1 MRRAESGGGMI
12 QADLIIEGAAELLTL
27 AGNAPCPRRGA
38 EMRDLGILRRGTL
51 AARRGKIV
59 WIGPTA
65 DLLTAIRPLAFCR
78 VIDAGRKTVMPG
90 FVDPHTHLVF
100 AGSRENEF
108 AMRIQGKTYQ
118 EIAAAGGGIN
128 ATVAATRTASK
139 ADLKAAAR
147 RSLDTMLKL
156 GTTTVEAKSGYGL
169 DLVNEI
175 KMLEVI
181 RALEEDG
188 PMTLVPTFMGAHEV
202 PPEFRQNPE
211 AYVDLVI
218 TRMIP
223 MVASRKLA
231 RFCDV
236 FCETGVFSVGQT
248 ERIFRAAQ
256 AVGLELRVHADELTD
271 LGGAAMA
278 ARMKA
283 RTADHLLCANDD
295 GIRAMAEA
303 GVIAVL
309 LPGTAYFLHM
319 QRYARARD
327 MIAGGV
333 PVALATDF
341 NPGSCMT
348 ESLPLIMNLACTQM
362 RMLPAEAITAATIN
376 AAWALGEQDCVGS
389 LEVGKQADVLVLDA
403 PSHEHLCYHF
413 GVNLVDTV
421 VKNGRVVVDG
431 GQRLD

>member
-1 MRRAESGGGMI
+1 MI
-12 QADLIIEGAAELLTL
+12 QADLIVEGAAELLTV
-27 AGNAPCPRRGA
+27 AGTIPRPRRGA
-38 EMRDLGILRRGTL
+38 EMRDLGILRQGSL

-78 VIDAGRKTVMPG
+78 VVDAYGKTVMPG
-90 FVDPHTHLVF
+90 LVDPHTHLIF

-128 ATVAATRTASK
+128 STVAATRTASK
-139 ADLKAAAR
+139 ADLKAGASR
-147 RSLDTMLKL
+147 TLDTMLAL

-181 RALEEDG
+181 RTLEEAG
-188 PMTLVPTFMGAHEV
+188 PMTLIPTFMGAHEI
-202 PPEFRQNPE
+202 PPEFRQNPD

-236 FCETGVFSVGQT
+236 FCETGVFSVAQT

-283 RTADHLLCANDD
+283 RTADHLLYTNDD
-295 GIRAMAEA
+295 GFRAMAEA

-327 MIAGGV
+327 MIAAGV

-376 AAWALGEQDCVGS
+376 AAWAIGEQDCVGS
-389 LEVGKQADVLVLDA
+389 LEVGKQADVVVLDA
-403 PSHEHLCYHF
+403 PTHEHLCYHF

-421 VKNGRVVVDG
+421 VKNGKVVVES
-431 GQRLD
+431 GQRLS

>member
-1 MRRAESGGGMI
+1 MI

-27 AGNAPCPRRGA
+27 TGAGNRPRRGE
-38 EMRDLGILRRGTL
+38 EMGDLGIIQRGAL

-65 DLLTAIRPLAFCR
+65 DLLTSVRPRAFCKL
-78 VIDAGRKTVMPG
+78 IDAYGKTVMPG
-90 FVDPHTHLVF
+90 LVDPHTHLVF

-108 AMRIQGKTYQ
+108 AMRIQGKTYL

-128 ATVAATRTASK
+128 ATVAATRQASK
-139 ADLKAAAR
+139 AELTFAAR
-147 RSLDTMLKL
+147 RSLNRMLPL

-169 DLVNEI
+169 DLETEI
-175 KMLEVI
+175 RMLEVI
-181 RALEEDG
+181 QGLDQDD
-188 PMTLVPTFMGAHEV
+188 PITVVPTFMGAHEI
-202 PPEFRQNPE
+202 PPEFRQDPE
-211 AYVDLVI
+211 AYVDLII

-223 MVASRKLA
+223 AVAERKLA

-236 FCETGVFSVGQT
+236 FCETGVFSVAQT

-256 AVGLELRVHADELTD
+256 AAGMETRVHADELTD

-278 ARMKA
+278 ARLKA

-295 GIRAMAEA
+295 GIRAMAQA

-309 LPGTAYFLHM
+309 LPGTAYFLHT

-327 MIAGGV
+327 MIAAGV

-348 ESLPLIMNLACTQM
+348 ESMPLIMNMACTQM

-376 AAWALGEQDCVGS
+376 AAWAIGEQDRIGT
-389 LEVGKQADVLVLDA
+389 LEVGKQADLLVLDA
-403 PSHEHLCYHF
+403 PNHEHLCYHF
-413 GVNLVDTV
+413 GVNLVERV
-421 VKNGRVVVDG
+421 VKDGKVVAENGR
-431 GQRLD
+431 RIR

>member
-1 MRRAESGGGMI
+1 MI
-12 QADLIIEGAAELLTL
+12 QADLIVEGAAELVTL
-27 AGNAPCPRRGA
+27 AGPTGRPRLGA
-38 EMRDLGILRRGTL
+38 EMRDLGILRQGAV

-59 WIGPTA
+59 WVGPTT
-65 DLLTAIRPLAFCR
+65 DLLTAVRPVAFCK
-78 VIDAGRKTVMPG
+78 VIDATGKTVMPG
-90 FVDPHTHLVF
+90 LVDPHTHLVF

-118 EIAAAGGGIN
+118 EIAAGGGGIN
-128 ATVAATRTASK
+128 ATVAATRAADK

-147 RSLDTMLKL
+147 RTLDTMLTL

-169 DLVNEI
+169 DLVTEI

-181 RALEEDG
+181 RELEESG
-188 PMTLVPTFMGAHEV
+188 PATVVPTFMGAHEV
-202 PPEFRQNPE
+202 PPEFRQNPD

-223 MVASRKLA
+223 LVASRKLA

-236 FCETGVFSVGQT
+236 FCETGVFSVQQT

-271 LGGAAMA
+271 LGGAALA
-278 ARMKA
+278 ARLKA
-283 RTADHLLCANDD
+283 RTADHLLHVNDD
-295 GIRAMAEA
+295 GIHAMAEA

-309 LPGTAYFLHM
+309 LPGTAYFLHL

-333 PVALATDF
+333 AVALATDF

-348 ESLPLIMNLACTQM
+348 ESLALVLNLACTQM

-376 AAWALGEQDCVGS
+376 AAWAIGEQDCVGT
-389 LEVGKQADVLVLDA
+389 LEVGKHADVLILDA
-403 PSHEHLCYHF
+403 PNHEHLCYHF
-413 GVNLVDTV
+413 GVNLVESV
-421 VKNGRVVVDG
+421 VKNGKVVAEG
-431 GQRLD
+431 GQRLV

>member
-1 MRRAESGGGMI
+1 MI
-12 QADLIIEGAAELLTL
+12 QADLIIEGAAELVTL
-27 AGNAPCPRRGA
+27 RGNASRPRRGE
-38 EMRDLGILRRGTL
+38 EMRELAIIRQGAL

-59 WIGPTA
+59 WVGPTA
-65 DLLTAIRPLAFCR
+65 DLLTSVRPMAFSKL
-78 VIDAGRKTVMPG
+78 IDAYDKTVMPG
-90 FVDPHTHLVF
+90 LVDPHTHLVF

-108 AMRIQGKTYQ
+108 AMRIQGQTYQ

-128 ATVAATRTASK
+128 ATVAATRNASK
-139 ADLKAAAR
+139 QELKTTAR
-147 RSLDTMLKL
+147 KVLNRMLTL

-169 DLVNEI
+169 DLETEL

-181 RALEEDG
+181 RELNEGG
-188 PMTLVPTFMGAHEV
+188 PVTVIPTFMGAHEV
-202 PPEFRQNPE
+202 PPEYRQQSD
-211 AYVDLVI
+211 AYADLVV

-223 MVASRKLA
+223 EVAARRLA

-236 FCETGVFSVGQT
+236 FCETGVFTVEQS
-248 ERIFRAAQ
+248 ERILRAAQ
-256 AVGLELRVHADELTD
+256 NAGLEPRVHADELTD

-278 ARMKA
+278 ARIKA
-283 RTADHLLCANDD
+283 RTADHLLFATDD
-295 GIRAMAEA
+295 GIRQMAGA

-327 MIAGGV
+327 MMAAGV

-348 ESLPLIMNLACTQM
+348 ESMPLILNLACTQM

-376 AAWALGEQDCVGS
+376 AAWAIGEEDCAGS
-389 LEVGKQADVLVLDA
+389 LEVGKQADTLILDA
-403 PSHEHLCYHF
+403 PNHEHLCYHF
-413 GVNLVDTV
+413 GVNLVETV
-421 VKNGRVVVDG
+421 VKNGKVVVEA
-431 GQRLD
+431 GQRVR

>member
-1 MRRAESGGGMI
+1 MI

-27 AGNAPCPRRGA
+27 TGAGNRPRRGE
-38 EMRDLGILRRGTL
+38 EMGDLGIIQRGAL

-59 WIGPTA
+59 WVGPTA
-65 DLLTAIRPLAFCR
+65 DLLTSVRPMAFCKL
-78 VIDAGRKTVMPG
+78 IDAYGKTVMPG
-90 FVDPHTHLVF
+90 LVDPHTHLVF

-108 AMRIQGKTYQ
+108 AMRIQGKTYL

-128 ATVAATRTASK
+128 ATVAATRQASK
-139 ADLKAAAR
+139 AELAFAAR
-147 RSLDTMLKL
+147 RAINRMLRL

-169 DLVNEI
+169 DVEAEI
-175 KMLEVI
+175 RMLEVI
-181 RALEEDG
+181 QDLNQDE
-188 PMTLVPTFMGAHEV
+188 PMSVVPTFMGAHEI
-202 PPEFRQNPE
+202 PPEFRQDPE

-218 TRMIP
+218 TQMIP
-223 MVASRKLA
+223 AVGGRKLA

-236 FCETGVFSVGQT
+236 FCETGVFSVEQT

-256 AVGLELRVHADELTD
+256 AAGMETRVHADELTD

-283 RTADHLLCANDD
+283 RTADHLLYANDD
-295 GIRAMAEA
+295 GIRAMAQA

-327 MIAGGV
+327 MITAGV
-333 PVALATDF
+333 AVALATDF

-348 ESLPLIMNLACTQM
+348 ESMPLIMNLACTQM

-376 AAWALGEQDCVGS
+376 AAWAIDEQERVGS
-389 LEVGKQADVLVLDA
+389 LEVGKQADLLVLDA
-403 PSHEHLCYHF
+403 PNHEHLCYHF
-413 GVNLVDTV
+413 GVNLVERV
-421 VKNGRVVVDG
+421 IKAGKVVVENN
-431 GQRLD
+431 QRVR

>member
-1 MRRAESGGGMI
+1 VI

-27 AGNAPCPRRGA
+27 RGNGSRPRRGE
-38 EMRDLGILRRGTL
+38 EMRELGIIRQGAL

-59 WIGPTA
+59 WVGPTA
-65 DLLTAIRPLAFCR
+65 DLLTSVRPMAFSKL
-78 VIDAGRKTVMPG
+78 IDAYGKTVMPG
-90 FVDPHTHLVF
+90 LVDPHTHLVF

-108 AMRIQGKTYQ
+108 AMRIQGKTYL
-118 EIAAAGGGIN
+118 EIAATGGGIN
-128 ATVAATRTASK
+128 ATVAATRKASRQE
-139 ADLKAAAR
+139 LMAAAR
-147 RSLDTMLKL
+147 KSLDRMLAL

-169 DLVNEI
+169 ELDSEL

-181 RALEEDG
+181 RNLNAEG
-188 PMTLVPTFMGAHEV
+188 PTTIIPTFMGAHEI

-211 AYVDLVI
+211 TYVDLVI

-223 MVASRKLA
+223 EVAARKLA

-236 FCETGVFSVGQT
+236 FCETGVFSVEQT
-248 ERIFRAAQ
+248 ERILRAAA
-256 AVGLELRVHADELTD
+256 AVGLESRAHADELTD

-278 ARMKA
+278 ARIKA
-283 RTADHLLCANDD
+283 RTADHLLYASDD
-295 GIRAMAEA
+295 GIRQMATA

-309 LPGTAYFLHM
+309 LPGTPYFLHL

-327 MIAGGV
+327 MIAAHV
-333 PVALATDF
+333 PLALATDF

-348 ESLPLIMNLACTQM
+348 ESMPLIMNMACTQM

-376 AAWALGEQDCVGS
+376 AAWAVGEEDCAGS
-389 LEVGKQADVLVLDA
+389 LEVGKQADILILDA

-413 GVNLVDTV
+413 GVNLVETV
-421 VKNGRVVVDG
+421 IKNGKVVAEA
-431 GQRLD
+431 GQHLR

>member
-1 MRRAESGGGMI
+1 MI

-27 AGNAPCPRRGA
+27 TGAGNRPRRGE
-38 EMRDLGILRRGTL
+38 EMGDLGIIQRGAL

-59 WIGPTA
+59 WVGPTA
-65 DLLTAIRPLAFCR
+65 DLLTAVRPMAFCKL
-78 VIDAGRKTVMPG
+78 IDAYGKTVMPG
-90 FVDPHTHLVF
+90 LVDPHTHLVF

-108 AMRIQGKTYQ
+108 AMRIQGKTYL

-128 ATVAATRTASK
+128 ATVAATRQASK
-139 ADLKAAAR
+139 AELTFGAR
-147 RSLDTMLKL
+147 RSLNRMLPL

-169 DLVNEI
+169 DLETEI

-181 RALEEDG
+181 QGLNQDD
-188 PMTLVPTFMGAHEV
+188 PITVVPTFMGAHEI
-202 PPEFRQNPE
+202 PPEFRQDPE

-223 MVASRKLA
+223 AVAERKLA

-236 FCETGVFSVGQT
+236 FCETGVFSVAQT

-256 AVGLELRVHADELTD
+256 AAGMETRVHADELTD

-283 RTADHLLCANDD
+283 RTADHLLYANDD
-295 GIRAMAEA
+295 GIRAMAQA

-327 MIAGGV
+327 MIAAGV

-348 ESLPLIMNLACTQM
+348 ESMPLIMNMACTQM

-376 AAWALGEQDCVGS
+376 AAWAIGEQDRIGT
-389 LEVGKQADVLVLDA
+389 LEVGKQADLLVLDA
-403 PSHEHLCYHF
+403 PNHAHLCYHF
-413 GVNLVDTV
+413 GVNLVERV
-421 VKNGRVVVDG
+421 IKNGKVVAEN
-431 GQRLD
+431 GQRIR

>member
-1 MRRAESGGGMI
+1 MI

-27 AGNAPCPRRGA
+27 TGAGNRPRRGE
-38 EMRDLGILRRGTL
+38 EMRDLGIIQRGSL

-59 WIGPTA
+59 WVGPTA
-65 DLLTAIRPLAFCR
+65 DLLTSVRPMAFCKL
-78 VIDAGRKTVMPG
+78 IDAYGKTVMPG
-90 FVDPHTHLVF
+90 LVDPHTHLVF

-108 AMRIQGKTYQ
+108 AMRIQGKTYL

-128 ATVAATRTASK
+128 ATVAATRQASK
-139 ADLKAAAR
+139 AELTFSAR
-147 RSLDTMLKL
+147 RSLNRMLPL

-169 DLVNEI
+169 DLETEI

-181 RALEEDG
+181 QGLNQDD
-188 PMTLVPTFMGAHEV
+188 PITVVPTFMGAHEI
-202 PPEFRQNPE
+202 PPEFRQDPE

-223 MVASRKLA
+223 AVTERKLA

-236 FCETGVFSVGQT
+236 FCETGVFNVAQT
-248 ERIFRAAQ
+248 ERIFLAAQ
-256 AVGLELRVHADELTD
+256 AAGMETRVHADELTD

-278 ARMKA
+278 ARLKA

-295 GIRAMAEA
+295 GIRAMAQA

-327 MIAGGV
+327 MIAAGV

-348 ESLPLIMNLACTQM
+348 ESMPLIMNMACTQM

-376 AAWALGEQDCVGS
+376 AAWAIGEQDRIGT
-389 LEVGKQADVLVLDA
+389 LEVGKQADLIVLDA
-403 PSHEHLCYHF
+403 PNHEHLCYHF
-413 GVNLVDTV
+413 GVNLVERV
-421 VKNGRVVVDG
+421 VKDGKVVAENGR
-431 GQRLD
+431 RIR

>member
-1 MRRAESGGGMI
+1 M
-12 QADLIIEGAAELLTL
+12 IIEGAAELLTL
-27 AGNAPCPRRGA
+27 TGAGNRPRRGE
-38 EMRDLGILRRGTL
+38 EMGDLGIIQRGAL

-59 WIGPTA
+59 WVGPAA
-65 DLLTAIRPLAFCR
+65 DLLTSVRPMAFCKL
-78 VIDAGRKTVMPG
+78 IDAYGKTVMPG
-90 FVDPHTHLVF
+90 LVDPHTHLVF

-108 AMRIQGKTYQ
+108 AMRIQGKTYL

-128 ATVAATRTASK
+128 ATVAATRQASK
-139 ADLKAAAR
+139 AELTFSAR
-147 RSLDTMLKL
+147 RSLNRMLPL

-169 DLVNEI
+169 DLETEI

-181 RALEEDG
+181 QGLNQDD
-188 PMTLVPTFMGAHEV
+188 PITVVPTFMGAHEI
-202 PPEFRQNPE
+202 PPEFRQDPE

-218 TRMIP
+218 ARMIP
-223 MVASRKLA
+223 AVAERKLA

-236 FCETGVFSVGQT
+236 FCETGVFSVAQT

-256 AVGLELRVHADELTD
+256 AAGMETRVHADELTD

-283 RTADHLLCANDD
+283 RTADHLLYANDD
-295 GIRAMAEA
+295 GIRAMAQA

-327 MIAGGV
+327 MIAAGV

-348 ESLPLIMNLACTQM
+348 ESMPLIMNMACTQM
-362 RMLPAEAITAATIN
+362 RMLPAEAITAATVN
-376 AAWALGEQDCVGS
+376 AAWAIGEQDHIGT
-389 LEVGKQADVLVLDA
+389 LEVGKQADLLVLEA
-403 PSHEHLCYHF
+403 PNHALLCYHF
-413 GVNLVDTV
+413 GVNLVERV
-421 VKNGRVVVDG
+421 VKDGKVVAENGR
-431 GQRLD
+431 RIR

>member
-1 MRRAESGGGMI
+1 MI
-12 QADLIIEGAAELLTL
+12 QADLIVEGAAELLTL
-27 AGNAPCPRRGA
+27 AGSNAQPRRGA
-38 EMRDLGILRRGTL
+38 EMRELGLLRQGAL

-78 VIDAGRKTVMPG
+78 VVDAYGKTVLPG
-90 FVDPHTHLVF
+90 LVDPHTHLVF

-118 EIAAAGGGIN
+118 EIVAAGGGIN
-128 ATVAATRTASK
+128 ATVAATRAAGK
-139 ADLKAAAR
+139 ADLTVGAR
-147 RSLDTMLKL
+147 RTLDTMLAL

-181 RALEEDG
+181 RTLEEAG

-236 FCETGVFSVGQT
+236 FCETGVFSVGQA

-283 RTADHLLCANDD
+283 RTADHLLYANDD

-327 MIAGGV
+327 MIAAGV

-362 RMLPAEAITAATIN
+362 RMLPAEAITAATLN
-376 AAWALGEQDCVGS
+376 AAWAAGEQDCVGS
-389 LEVGKQADVLVLDA
+389 LEVGKQADIVVLDA
-403 PSHEHLCYHF
+403 PTHEHLCYHF

-421 VKNGRVVVDG
+421 VKNGKVVVES
-431 GQRLD
+431 GQRLS

>member
-1 MRRAESGGGMI
+1 VI

-27 AGNAPCPRRGA
+27 RGISARPRRGE
-38 EMRDLGILRRGTL
+38 EMRDLGIIRQGAL

-59 WIGPTA
+59 WVGPTSE
-65 DLLTAIRPLAFCR
+65 LLNTVRPMAFSR
-78 VIDAGRKTVMPG
+78 LIDAYGKTVMPG

-108 AMRIQGKTYQ
+108 AMRIQGNTYQ

-128 ATVAATRTASK
+128 ATVAATRKASK
-139 ADLKAAAR
+139 QELKFLAKKSVSR
-147 RSLDTMLKL
+147 MLSL

-169 DLVNEI
+169 DLETEL

-181 RALEEDG
+181 RELNEAG
-188 PMTLVPTFMGAHEV
+188 PTTVIPTFMGAHEI
-202 PPEFRQNPE
+202 PPDFRQKPE

-218 TRMIP
+218 TRLIP
-223 MVASRKLA
+223 EVAERKLA

-236 FCETGVFSVGQT
+236 FCETGVFSVEQS
-248 ERIFRAAQ
+248 ERILRAAQ
-256 AVGLELRVHADELTD
+256 SAGLAPRVHADELTD

-278 ARMKA
+278 ARIKA
-283 RTADHLLCANDD
+283 HTADHLLFASDD
-295 GIRAMAEA
+295 GIRQMAEA

-309 LPGTAYFLHM
+309 LPGTAYFLHL

-327 MIAGGV
+327 MIAAGV

-348 ESLPLIMNLACTQM
+348 ESMPLILNMACTQM

-376 AAWALGEQDCVGS
+376 AAWAIGEEDRAGS
-389 LEVGKQADVLVLDA
+389 LEPGKQADVLILDA
-403 PSHEHLCYHF
+403 GSHEHLCYHF
-413 GVNLVDTV
+413 GVNLVETV
-421 VKNGRVVVDG
+421 VKNGKVVVEG
-431 GQRLD
+431 GHRVR

>member
-1 MRRAESGGGMI
+1 MI

-27 AGNAPCPRRGA
+27 TGAGNRPRRGE
-38 EMRDLGILRRGTL
+38 EMGDLGIIQRGAL

-59 WIGPTA
+59 WVGPTA
-65 DLLTAIRPLAFCR
+65 DLLTSVRPMAFCKL
-78 VIDAGRKTVMPG
+78 IDAYGKTVMPG
-90 FVDPHTHLVF
+90 LVDPHTHLVF

-108 AMRIQGKTYQ
+108 AMRIQGKTYL

-128 ATVAATRTASK
+128 ATVAATRQASK
-139 ADLKAAAR
+139 AELAFAAR
-147 RSLDTMLKL
+147 RAINRMLRL

-169 DLVNEI
+169 DVEAEI
-175 KMLEVI
+175 RMLEVI
-181 RALEEDG
+181 QDLNQDE
-188 PMTLVPTFMGAHEV
+188 PMSVVPTFMGAHEI
-202 PPEFRQNPE
+202 PPEFRQDPE

-218 TRMIP
+218 TQMIP
-223 MVASRKLA
+223 AVGGRKLA

-236 FCETGVFSVGQT
+236 FCETGVFSVEQT

-256 AVGLELRVHADELTD
+256 AAGMETRVHADELTD

-283 RTADHLLCANDD
+283 RTADHLLYANDD
-295 GIRAMAEA
+295 GIRAMAQA

-327 MIAGGV
+327 MIAAGV

-348 ESLPLIMNLACTQM
+348 ESMPLIMNLACTQM

-376 AAWALGEQDCVGS
+376 AAWAIDEQERVGS
-389 LEVGKQADVLVLDA
+389 LEVGKQADLLVLDA
-403 PSHEHLCYHF
+403 PNHEHLCYHF
-413 GVNLVDTV
+413 GVNLVERV
-421 VKNGRVVVDG
+421 IKAGKVVVENN
-431 GQRLD
+431 QRVR

>member
-1 MRRAESGGGMI
+1 MGGEDGRRVMI

-27 AGNAPCPRRGA
+27 GGISGRPRRGD
-38 EMRDLGILRRGTL
+38 EMRELGIIRQGAL

-59 WIGPTA
+59 WVGPTSE
-65 DLLTAIRPLAFCR
+65 LLNTVRPLAFSR
-78 VIDAGRKTVMPG
+78 LIDAYGKTVMPG

-108 AMRIQGKTYQ
+108 AMRIQGSTYQ

-128 ATVAATRTASK
+128 ATVVPTRKASQQE
-139 ADLKAAAR
+139 LKFLAKKPLSR
-147 RSLDTMLKL
+147 MLSL
-156 GTTTVEAKSGYGL
+156 GTTTLEAKSGYGL
-169 DLVNEI
+169 DLETEL

-181 RALEEDG
+181 RELNQEG
-188 PMTLVPTFMGAHEV
+188 PTTIIPTFMGAHEI
-202 PPEFRQNPE
+202 PPDFRQNPE

-223 MVASRKLA
+223 EVAQRKLA

-236 FCETGVFSVGQT
+236 FCETGVFSAEQS
-248 ERIFRAAQ
+248 ERILRAARN
-256 AVGLELRVHADELTD
+256 ASLEPRVHADELTD
-271 LGGAAMA
+271 LCGAAMA
-278 ARMKA
+278 ARIQA
-283 RTADHLLCANDD
+283 RTADHLLYTNDD
-295 GIRAMAEA
+295 GIRQMAEA

-309 LPGTAYFLHM
+309 LPGTAYFLHL

-327 MIAGGV
+327 MIGAGV

-348 ESLPLIMNLACTQM
+348 ESMPLILNMACTQM

-376 AAWALGEQDCVGS
+376 GAWAIGEQDRAGS
-389 LEVGKQADVLVLDA
+389 LEVGKQADILILDA
-403 PSHEHLCYHF
+403 ASHEHLCYHF
-413 GVNLVDTV
+413 GVNLVETV
-421 VKNGRVVVDG
+421 VKNGKVVVEA
-431 GQRLD
+431 GQRVR

>member
-1 MRRAESGGGMI
+1 MI
-12 QADLIIEGAAELLTL
+12 HADLIIEGAAELLTL
-27 AGNAPCPRRGA
+27 RGNSIQPRRGE
-38 EMRDLGILRRGTL
+38 EMRELGIIRQGAL

-59 WIGPTA
+59 WVGPAA
-65 DLLTAIRPLAFCR
+65 DLLTSVKPLAFSKL
-78 VIDAGRKTVMPG
+78 ISAYGRTVMPG
-90 FVDPHTHLVF
+90 LVDPHTHLVF

-108 AMRIQGKTYQ
+108 AMRIQGKSYL

-128 ATVAATRTASK
+128 ATVAATRQASK
-139 ADLKAAAR
+139 DELRAGAR
-147 RSLDTMLKL
+147 ASLDRMLVL

-169 DLVNEI
+169 DLPTEI

-181 RALEEDG
+181 RELNEWG
-188 PMTLVPTFMGAHEV
+188 PGTIIPTFMGAHEI
-202 PPEFRQNPE
+202 PPELRQNPE

-223 MVASRKLA
+223 EVAAQKLA

-236 FCETGVFSVGQT
+236 FCESGVFSVEQS
-248 ERIFRAAQ
+248 ERIFHAAQ
-256 AVGLELRVHADELTD
+256 AAGLEARVHADELTD

-278 ARMKA
+278 ARIKA
-283 RTADHLLCANDD
+283 RTADHLLCASDD
-295 GIRAMAEA
+295 GIHQMAQA

-327 MIAGGV
+327 MIAAGV

-376 AAWALGEQDCVGS
+376 AAWAVGEEDCAGS
-389 LEVGKQADVLVLDA
+389 LEVGKQADVLILDA
-403 PSHEHLCYHF
+403 PNHEHVCYHF
-413 GVNLVDTV
+413 GVNLAETV
-421 VKNGRVVVDG
+421 IKNGKVVAER
-431 GQRLD
+431 GQRVR

>member
-1 MRRAESGGGMI
+1 MI

-27 AGNAPCPRRGA
+27 TGAGNRPRRGE
-38 EMRDLGILRRGTL
+38 EMGDLGIIQCGAL
-51 AARRGKIV
+51 AARRGKIAWV
-59 WIGPTA
+59 GPAA
-65 DLLTAIRPLAFCR
+65 DLLTSVRPMAFCKL
-78 VIDAGRKTVMPG
+78 IDAYGKTVMPG
-90 FVDPHTHLVF
+90 LVDPHTHLVF

-108 AMRIQGKTYQ
+108 AMRIRGKTYL

-128 ATVAATRTASK
+128 ATVAATRQASK
-139 ADLKAAAR
+139 AELTFAAR
-147 RSLDTMLKL
+147 RSLNRMLPL

-169 DLVNEI
+169 DLETEI

-181 RALEEDG
+181 QGLNQDD
-188 PMTLVPTFMGAHEV
+188 TVTVVPTFMGAHEI
-202 PPEFRQNPE
+202 PPEFRQDPE

-218 TRMIP
+218 ARMIP
-223 MVASRKLA
+223 AVAERKLA

-236 FCETGVFSVGQT
+236 FCETGVFSVAQT

-256 AVGLELRVHADELTD
+256 TAGMETRVHADELTD

-283 RTADHLLCANDD
+283 RTADHLLYANDD
-295 GIRAMAEA
+295 GIRAMAQA

-327 MIAGGV
+327 MIAAGV

-348 ESLPLIMNLACTQM
+348 ESMPLIMNMACAQM

-376 AAWALGEQDCVGS
+376 AAWAIGEQDRIGT
-389 LEVGKQADVLVLDA
+389 LEVGKQADLLVLDA
-403 PSHEHLCYHF
+403 PNHEHLCYHF
-413 GVNLVDTV
+413 GVNLVERV
-421 VKNGRVVVDG
+421 VKDGKVVAERG
-431 GQRLD
+431 LCLR

>member
-1 MRRAESGGGMI
+1 MI

-27 AGNAPCPRRGA
+27 TGAGNRPRRGE
-38 EMRDLGILRRGTL
+38 EMSDLGIIQRGAL

-59 WIGPTA
+59 WVGPTA
-65 DLLTAIRPLAFCR
+65 DLLTSVRPMAFCKL
-78 VIDAGRKTVMPG
+78 IDAYGKTVMPG
-90 FVDPHTHLVF
+90 LVDPHTHLVF

-108 AMRIQGKTYQ
+108 AMRIQGKTYL

-128 ATVAATRTASK
+128 ATVAATRQASK
-139 ADLKAAAR
+139 AELTFAAR
-147 RSLDTMLKL
+147 RSLNRMLPL

-169 DLVNEI
+169 DLETEI

-181 RALEEDG
+181 QGLNQDD
-188 PMTLVPTFMGAHEV
+188 PITVVPTFMGAHEI
-202 PPEFRQNPE
+202 PPEFRQDPE

-223 MVASRKLA
+223 AVAERKLA

-236 FCETGVFSVGQT
+236 FCETGVFSVAQT

-256 AVGLELRVHADELTD
+256 AAGMETRVHADELTD
-271 LGGAAMA
+271 LGGAALA

-283 RTADHLLCANDD
+283 RTADHLLYANDD
-295 GIRAMAEA
+295 GIRAMAQA

-327 MIAGGV
+327 MITAGV

-348 ESLPLIMNLACTQM
+348 ESMPLIMNMACTQM

-376 AAWALGEQDCVGS
+376 AAWAIGEQDRIGT
-389 LEVGKQADVLVLDA
+389 LEVGRQADILVLDA
-403 PSHEHLCYHF
+403 PNHEHLCYHF
-413 GVNLVDTV
+413 GVNLVERV
-421 VKNGRVVVDG
+421 VKDGKVVAENGR
-431 GQRLD
+431 RIR

>member
-1 MRRAESGGGMI
+1 MI

-27 AGNAPCPRRGA
+27 TGAGYRPRRGE
-38 EMRDLGILRRGTL
+38 EMGDLGIIQRGAL

-59 WIGPTA
+59 WVGPTA
-65 DLLTAIRPLAFCR
+65 DLTTSVRPMAFCKL
-78 VIDAGRKTVMPG
+78 IDAYGKTVMPG
-90 FVDPHTHLVF
+90 LVDPHTHLVF

-108 AMRIQGKTYQ
+108 VMRIQERTYL
-118 EIAAAGGGIN
+118 EIAAAGGGIT
-128 ATVAATRTASK
+128 ATVAATRQASK
-139 ADLKAAAR
+139 AELTFAAR
-147 RSLDTMLKL
+147 RSLNRMLPL

-169 DLVNEI
+169 DLETEI
-175 KMLEVI
+175 RILEVI
-181 RALEEDG
+181 QGLDQDD
-188 PMTLVPTFMGAHEV
+188 PITVVPTFMGAHEI
-202 PPEFRQNPE
+202 PLEFRQDPE

-223 MVASRKLA
+223 AVAERKLA

-236 FCETGVFSVGQT
+236 FCETGVFSVPQT

-256 AVGLELRVHADELTD
+256 AAGMETRVHADELTD

-283 RTADHLLCANDD
+283 RTADHLVYANDD
-295 GIRAMAEA
+295 GIRAMAQA

-327 MIAGGV
+327 MIAAGV

-348 ESLPLIMNLACTQM
+348 ESMPLIMNMACTQM

-376 AAWALGEQDCVGS
+376 AAWAVGEQDRIGT
-389 LEVGKQADVLVLDA
+389 LEVGKQADILVLDA
-403 PSHEHLCYHF
+403 PNHEHLCYHF
-413 GVNLVDTV
+413 GVNLVERV
-421 VKNGRVVVDG
+421 VKDGKVVAENGR
-431 GQRLD
+431 RIR

>member
-1 MRRAESGGGMI
+1 MI

-27 AGNAPCPRRGA
+27 GGAASRPRRGA
-38 EMRDLGILRRGTL
+38 EMRDLGILRRGAL
-51 AARRGKIV
+51 AVRRGKIV

-65 DLLTAIRPLAFCR
+65 DLLTAVRPLAFCKT
-78 VIDAGRKTVMPG
+78 IDAYGKTVMPG
-90 FVDPHTHLVF
+90 LVDPHTHLVF

-128 ATVAATRTASK
+128 ATVAATRTANK
-139 ADLKAAAR
+139 VDLKAAAR
-147 RSLDTMLKL
+147 RALDMMLAL

-169 DLVNEI
+169 DVVNEI
-175 KMLEVI
+175 KILEVI
-181 RALEEDG
+181 RELDEDG
-188 PMTLVPTFMGAHEV
+188 PMTVVPTFMGAHET

-236 FCETGVFSVGQT
+236 FCETGVFNVQQT

-271 LGGAAMA
+271 LGGGAMA

-283 RTADHLLCANDD
+283 RTADHLLYVNDD
-295 GIRAMAEA
+295 GIQAMAEA

-309 LPGTAYFLHM
+309 LPGTAYFLHL

-327 MIAGGV
+327 MIAAGV

-348 ESLPLIMNLACTQM
+348 ESLPLILSLACTQM

-376 AAWALGEQDCVGS
+376 AAWAIGEHDCVGS
-389 LEVGKQADVLVLDA
+389 LEIGKHADLLVLSA

-413 GVNLVDTV
+413 GVNLVETV
-421 VKNGRVVVDG
+421 VKNGKVVVEDG
-431 GQRLD
+431 HRLS